1 MMADD
6 VIRRLFI
13 AENAR
18 DWDTLAGL
26 LDPDVTWQLIADE
39 TTVIKGRD
47 KYFARLKAAYE
58 ARPSAQFEVVN
69 WRDTGRGRI
78 LCELMDDLGEAS
90 VEVFDVRDGL
100 VIREWEFVFGRDE
113 R

>member
-1 MMADD
+1 MVDD
-6 VIRRLFI
+6 TVRRLFI

-18 DWDTLAGL
+18 DWNTLAGL
-26 LDPDVTWQLIADE
+26 LDTDVTWQLNADE
-39 TTVIKGRD
+39 TTVIKGRN
-47 KYFARLKAAYE
+47 KYLDRLQAAYE
-58 ARPSAQFEVVN
+58 ARPSTQFEVVS

-100 VIREWEFVFGRDE
+100 VIREWEFIFGPDE